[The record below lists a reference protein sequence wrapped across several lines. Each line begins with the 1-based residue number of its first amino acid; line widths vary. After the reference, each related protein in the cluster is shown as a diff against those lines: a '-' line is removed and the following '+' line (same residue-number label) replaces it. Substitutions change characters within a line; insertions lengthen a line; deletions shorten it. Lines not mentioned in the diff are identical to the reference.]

1 MSEHKIK
8 LFSERIMRNPTAD
21 QFCKMRFFE
30 IFSFVLYIGRKI
42 FGKSNITMFLRT
54 ALLYYGKHNNQS
66 ILYKLLNND
75 SFT

>member
-1 MSEHKIK
+1 
-8 LFSERIMRNPTAD
+8 
-21 QFCKMRFFE
+21 
-30 IFSFVLYIGRKI
+30 
-42 FGKSNITMFLRT
+42 MFLRT